1 MKLLLSK
8 SPPFLAVED
17 CSKTSN
23 HLPFCLFFLSVHVC
37 ILRERFELL
46 MPKGWG
52 MRYHVGD
59 SLPGRSILT
68 FFMVSSVFSGINYL
82 ASYQSHH
89 GLKCEK
95 AGCMDSSRDGVLG
108 TDMGIN
114 R

>member
-1 MKLLLSK
+1 
-8 SPPFLAVED
+8 
-17 CSKTSN
+17 
-23 HLPFCLFFLSVHVC
+23 
-37 ILRERFELL
+37 
-46 MPKGWG
+46 

-68 FFMVSSVFSGINYL
+68 FFMVSFVFSGINYL

-89 GLKCEK
+89 GSKCEK
-95 AGCMDSSRDGVLG
+95 AWFGGMDSSRDGVLG